1 MTSADPVAGPVEVLV
16 LADTHAGPGTS
27 RRLPDAVYE
36 HLADVDLVLH
46 AGDVVEAEVLD
57 ELAGF
62 APVRAVLGNN
72 DRTLF
77 GVLPETRLDDIGGL
91 RVGMVHDSG
100 PRAGRAAR
108 LRRTFPDADLVIF
121 GHSHLPC
128 NEAGLDGQRLFNP
141 GSATWKRQA
150 PTHTVG
156 RLTVAGGHITRLDVV
171 DV

>member
-1 MTSADPVAGPVEVLV
+1 MTSAAAAPVEVLV
-16 LADTHAGPGTS
+16 LADTHAGPGSS

-36 HLADVDLVLH
+36 HLAAVDLVLH
-46 AGDVVEAEVLD
+46 AGDLVAPEVLH
-57 ELAGF
+57 ELEGF

-77 GVLPETRLDDIGGL
+77 GILPEMRVEDVGGV
-91 RVGMVHDSG
+91 RVGMIHDSG
-100 PRAGRAAR
+100 PRAGRAKR

-128 NEAGLDGQRLFNP
+128 NEEGVDGQRLFNP
-141 GSATWKRQA
+141 GSPTWKRLA

-156 RLTVAGGHITRLDVV
+156 RLTVEDGRITRLDIL